1 MERPGTLY
9 KKKFLATIK
18 KIFLATIKK
27 FPSNYKKNFL
37 ATIKNFF
44 LATKIKDLRKSKIK
58 KSGQ

>member
-18 KIFLATIKK
+18 KIFLATIRE

-44 LATKIKDLRKSKIK
+44 LATKIKDLRK
-58 KSGQ
+58 